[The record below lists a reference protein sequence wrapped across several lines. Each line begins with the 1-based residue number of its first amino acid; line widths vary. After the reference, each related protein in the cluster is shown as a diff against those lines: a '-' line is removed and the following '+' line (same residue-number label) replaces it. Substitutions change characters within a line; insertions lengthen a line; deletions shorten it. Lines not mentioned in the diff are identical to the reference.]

1 MDVRKSKFVGVSF
14 VDTRV
19 RDMIPHI
26 SREESFASVT
36 NVSDKIHPMSDMKM
50 AKRG

>member
-1 MDVRKSKFVGVSF
+1 MDVRKSKFVCVAS

-26 SREESFASVT
+26 SREESFAP

-50 AKRG
+50 DKRG